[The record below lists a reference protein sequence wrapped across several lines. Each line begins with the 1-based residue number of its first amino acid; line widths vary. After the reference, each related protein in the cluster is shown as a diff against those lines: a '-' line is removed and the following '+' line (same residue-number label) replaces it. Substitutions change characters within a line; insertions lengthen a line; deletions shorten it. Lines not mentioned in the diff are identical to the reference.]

1 MDYDC
6 INTFS
11 ELFDISYFIAS
22 YAASLSTKGATL
34 LVPLKSYLNDLSSRK
49 CWVSRVPGDHMIT
62 QAKKGSS
69 QKWVDL

>member
-11 ELFDISYFIAS
+11 ELFDNSYFIAS

-34 LVPLKSYLNDLSSRK
+34 LVPQNKYDLIDLRAHENAGY
-49 CWVSRVPGDHMIT
+49 PGF